1 MIWSTIVTVCLLPL
15 VLAKAF
21 PGNIP
26 KRPELVA
33 RQVSD
38 PCCSSCAGIQQNF
51 IDCPPATSDIFC
63 GCDGWVAAAPACEA
77 CIFDAS
83 FNTSFALNPGPAL
96 ELFWAW
102 CQCQVP
108 CRSSA
113 EAIYGGTCADGTNHT
128 CISEVLV
135 SDGPECECCIKD
147 VDPWFASFF
156 KVWIEQGKSFLETGV
171 YVVPGASSK
180 EFEGRS

>member
-21 PGNIP
+21 PDNIP

-102 CQCQVP
+102 CQCQIP